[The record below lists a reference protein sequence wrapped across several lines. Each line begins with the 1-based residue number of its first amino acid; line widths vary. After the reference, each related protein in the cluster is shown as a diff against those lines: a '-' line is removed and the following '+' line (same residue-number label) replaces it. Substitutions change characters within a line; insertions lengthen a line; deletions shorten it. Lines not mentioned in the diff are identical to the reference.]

1 MIAIL
6 SDVHANLEALQAV
19 YEDLKQRGCKRVF
32 FLGDIVGYGPNP
44 AEVLDFIQHF
54 EFCLLGNHDEA
65 ALRGPLRKFNKIAQ
79 AHRLSTAKKPL

>member
-19 YEDLKQRGCKRVF
+19 FHDLTQRGIKRVF

-44 AEVLDFIQHF
+44 AEVLDFI
-54 EFCLLGNHDEA
+54 
-65 ALRGPLRKFNKIAQ
+65 R
-79 AHRLSTAKKPL
+79 